1 MAASLPSLYLR
12 AHDTP
17 TVRQRPEY
25 GSMYQKPYPGL
36 REIGRSGLRL
46 AERVELLLQ
55 LRDLGGLLGEH
66 PLELDDLGQ
75 RGDVDRDV
83 RRPVGGVGLGVGRV
97 ELGAVDDV
105 VARGRHDA
113 GLAALDDLVAAERGP
128 PGA

>member
-36 REIGRSGLRL
+36 REIGRSDLRL

-75 RGDVDRDV
+75 RGDVEGDV
-83 RRPVGGVGLGVGRV
+83 RRPVDRILRVGGVEAHAVG
-97 ELGAVDDV
+97 DV
-105 VARGRHDA
+105 VAGRADDRDLRA
-113 GLAALDDLVAAERGP
+113 GES
-128 PGA
+128 